1 MTPARFR
8 ECLETIRWTE
18 HTLARALECDLAL
31 VEAWASGEVE
41 VPMKLSAWLNTMAVH
56 HEAFEE
62 LKPRSL
68 KGKKL
73 RR

>member
-41 VPMKLSAWLNTMAVH
+41 VPLKLGVWLKTLAIA
-56 HEAFEE
+56 HEACEE
-62 LKPRSL
+62 GRPRSL
-68 KGKKL
+68 KGKRL
-73 RR
+73 RQ